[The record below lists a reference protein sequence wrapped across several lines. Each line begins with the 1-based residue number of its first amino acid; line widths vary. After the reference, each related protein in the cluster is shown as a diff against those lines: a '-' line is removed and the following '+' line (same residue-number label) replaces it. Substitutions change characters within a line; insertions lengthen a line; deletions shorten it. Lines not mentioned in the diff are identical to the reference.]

1 MDVDHRAQR
10 LALAEVLVDERP
22 PRRLPDAL
30 DLVVARRQPGQ
41 VGEDDLLVDEHQ
53 VDRPR
58 LPRHRRRAR
67 EVLLAQQVVEQARL
81 ARVRLAGDA
90 DVRQVAHLEQPL
102 RKHRLVRALQHV
114 DRVAVVA
121 DEEVAVV
128 EGVAAAR
135 RLRLRL
141 LRRRR
146 ERGARRS
153 ADAARRRQR
162 EAVRRGGAK
171 EERERPA
178 RSHQARRHGQAVLLS
193 PRPQDSVSPQRITLH
208 ITKF

>member
-1 MDVDHRAQR
+1 VDVDHRAQR

-102 RKHRLVRALQHV
+102 R
-114 DRVAVVA
+114 
-121 DEEVAVV
+121 
-128 EGVAAAR
+128 
-135 RLRLRL
+135 
-141 LRRRR
+141 
-146 ERGARRS
+146 
-153 ADAARRRQR
+153 
-162 EAVRRGGAK
+162 
-171 EERERPA
+171 
-178 RSHQARRHGQAVLLS
+178 
-193 PRPQDSVSPQRITLH
+193 
-208 ITKF
+208 